1 MKRLNN
7 SIGRLRVIAILE
19 GSSLLLLA
27 FVAVPL
33 KYGMNLPQLSSILG
47 MIHGGLF
54 LWFVLNTIRVAV
66 EYEWKFNQT
75 TWKVLLACLIPFG
88 TFYIDRKIL
97 KKTYDLE
104 INQQQ
109 TE

>member
-1 MKRLNN
+1 M
-7 SIGRLRVIAILE
+7 IAILE
-19 GSSLLLLA
+19 GLSLILLV

-33 KYGMNLPQLSSILG
+33 KYGMNLPQFSSVLG

-97 KKTYDLE
+97 KKAYDLE
-104 INQQQ
+104 NNS
-109 TE
+109 